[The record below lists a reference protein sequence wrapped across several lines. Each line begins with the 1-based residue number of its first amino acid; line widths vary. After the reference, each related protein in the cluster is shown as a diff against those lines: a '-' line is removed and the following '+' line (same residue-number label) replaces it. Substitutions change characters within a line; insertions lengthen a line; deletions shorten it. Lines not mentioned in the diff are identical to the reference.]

1 MIKRIKVKNFKTLK
15 LAELELKNLNLFAGM
30 NGMGKSSLLQVLL
43 LLRQSHEQNLLQN
56 GELGLNGSLVNI
68 GLSRDAYAQFG
79 NEETVY
85 FELETFEGHKAQWT
99 FSTAK
104 ALGSRNLYED
114 EDVLTCL
121 NRTVS
126 PDFFDFSLFKEGFQ
140 YLSADRV
147 SPQSSFETSTYE
159 VVKRKQLGNHGE
171 FAIYYLALNKEA
183 PLLIPELKHQTVPEN
198 DSTLLKNVEAWLTEI
213 SPGINLKTQIYPDMD
228 KVRLAFQYDAG
239 RQIRTNEFRPTNVGF
254 GITYILS
261 VIVAILSAQKGDIL
275 LVENPEAHLH
285 PRGQSRIGHLM
296 AMAAE
301 QGVQLFIETHSDHV
315 LNGIRV
321 AAKKNSTYHVID
333 ADNVSIFFFHR
344 EEGQEDH
351 AVSIL
356 TPKLD
361 DNGKIDKWPDG
372 FFDEWNRLLFELL

>member
-99 FSTAK
+99 FSAAK

-121 NRTVS
+121 SRTVS

-159 VVKRKQLGNHGE
+159 VIKRKQLGNYGE
-171 FAIYYLALNKEA
+171 FAIHYLALNKDE
-183 PLLIPELKHQTVPEN
+183 PLVIPELKHQTVTE
-198 DSTLLKNVEAWLTEI
+198 DILLKNVEAWLKEI
-213 SPGINLKTQIYPDMD
+213 SPGISLKTQLYPDMD
-228 KVRLAFQYDAG
+228 KVQLAFQYDAG
-239 RQIRTNEFRPTNVGF
+239 RQIITNEFRPTNVGF

-275 LVENPEAHLH
+275 LIENPEAHLH

-296 AMAAE
+296 ALAAG

-321 AAKKNSTYHVID
+321 AAKKDSEHHVID
-333 ADNVSIFFFHR
+333 ANNVSIFFFHR

-351 AVSIL
+351 ATSIF

-361 DNGKIDKWPDG
+361 DNGKIDKWPEG

>member
-1 MIKRIKVKNFKTLK
+1 MMIKRIKVNNFKTLK

-30 NGMGKSSLLQVLL
+30 NGMGKSSLLQVLM

-56 GELGLNGSLVNI
+56 DELGLNGSLVNI
-68 GLSRDAYAQFG
+68 GLSSDAYAQFG
-79 NEETVY
+79 DEETVY
-85 FELETFEGHKAQWT
+85 FEIETFDGQKAQWT
-99 FSTAK
+99 FSAAK

-114 EDVLTCL
+114 EDVLTCISS
-121 NRTVS
+121 TVS

-140 YLSADRV
+140 YLSAERV

-159 VVKRKQLGNHGE
+159 VIKRKQLGNHGE
-171 FAIYYLALNKEA
+171 FAIHYLALNKDA
-183 PLLIPELKHQTVPEN
+183 PLLIPELKHQTVRG
-198 DSTLLKNVEAWLTEI
+198 DTLLENVEAWLTEI
-213 SPGINLKTQIYPDMD
+213 SPGISMKTQFYPDMD

-239 RQIRTNEFRPTNVGF
+239 RQIITNEFRPTNVGF

-261 VIVAILSAQKGDIL
+261 VIVAILSAKKGDIL

-296 AMAAE
+296 ALAAG

-321 AAKKNSTYHVID
+321 AAKKDSEHHVID

-351 AVSIL
+351 ATSIF

-361 DNGKIDKWPDG
+361 DNGKIDKWLEG
-372 FFDEWNRLLFELL
+372 FFDEWNRLLCELL

>member
-30 NGMGKSSLLQVLL
+30 NGMGKSSLLQVLM

-56 GELGLNGSLVNI
+56 DELGLNGSLVNI
-68 GLSRDAYAQFG
+68 GLSRDAYALYG
-79 NEETVY
+79 ENETLY
-85 FELETFEGHKAQWT
+85 FELETVDGKKAQWT
-99 FSTAK
+99 FRAE
-104 ALGSRNLYED
+104 AMDNLYED
-114 EDVLTCL
+114 EDVLTGSS
-121 NRTVS
+121 TIS

-140 YLSADRV
+140 YLSAERV

-183 PLLIPELKHQTVPEN
+183 PLLIPELKHETVPKE

-213 SPGINLKTQIYPDMD
+213 SPGISLKTQFYPDMD

-239 RQIRTNEFRPTNVGF
+239 RLNVITNEFRPTNVGF

-296 AMAAE
+296 ALAAE

-321 AAKKNSTYHVID
+321 AAKKDSEYHVID

-351 AVSIL
+351 ATSIF

-361 DNGKIDKWPDG
+361 NNGKIDKWPEG